1 VGTEK
6 RERQKAGRQS
16 RRAEAEVAARKARN
30 RGAFIKW
37 GLFALVI
44 LAIIVGFTVFSGDD
58 DNGGDAETAATTTS
72 AAPTTTLPP
81 TPCPPA
87 DGSATQT
94 LEFSAPFEMC
104 IDPAKTYTAVFH
116 TSEGDIRVA
125 LDTDKTPQT
134 ANNFVALSRY
144 KYYDG
149 TTIFRT
155 DPSIDIIQ
163 GGAPH
168 TNSASDP
175 GPGYTIPDEGSGFT
189 YSPGQLVMARTAA
202 PNSAGAQFFFVA
214 GDKASALDSQG
225 TYVVFGQADDA
236 GLGVI
241 QSILG
246 LHQDNPDS
254 DLGGAPS
261 RTVTIESVTIE
272 EA

>member
-16 RRAEAEVAARKARN
+16 RRAEAEVAARKART
-30 RGAFIKW
+30 RGALVKW
-37 GLFALVI
+37 GIFGVI
-44 LAIIVGFTVFSGDD
+44 VLAIIIGFTVFASNDD
-58 DNGGDAETAATTTS
+58 DNDTETVASTTTS
-72 AAPTTTLPP
+72 PPTTTAAPTA
-81 TPCPPA
+81 CPPA

-104 IDPAKTYTAVFH
+104 IDPAKSYTAVFK

-125 LDTDKTPQT
+125 LDTTKTPNT
-134 ANNFVALSRY
+134 VNNFVALSRY

-149 TTIFRT
+149 STIFRT
-155 DPSIDIIQ
+155 DTSIDIIQ

-168 TNSASDP
+168 TNSPSDP
-175 GPGYTIPDEGSGFT
+175 GPGYSIPDEGSGFT
-189 YSPGQLVMARTAA
+189 YAPGQLVMARTAA

-236 GLGVI
+236 GLEVVK
-241 QSILG
+241 SILA
-246 LHQDNPDS
+246 LNQDNPES
-254 DLGGAPS
+254 NLGGAPS